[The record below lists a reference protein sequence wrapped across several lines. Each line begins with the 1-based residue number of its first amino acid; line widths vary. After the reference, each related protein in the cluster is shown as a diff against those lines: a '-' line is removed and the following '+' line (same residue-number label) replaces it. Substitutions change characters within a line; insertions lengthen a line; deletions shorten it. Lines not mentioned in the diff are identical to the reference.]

1 MKKANASLPVDE
13 PGAAQLVLAAL
24 GLIDK
29 ALDRIKRP
37 AALRGEDLHA
47 VRIAIKRLRAILRLI
62 RPVISKTFFNR
73 ENAHLKKASRRL
85 AFSRDTTIA
94 RKTIESL
101 SQSAPRR
108 PEAFAAVLAGFKEH
122 AASQTA
128 VEKAMN
134 RTGSDLEQ
142 SARRLERLRI
152 SRGGW
157 KAVEPALRKVYCQ
170 GRRRMAAALENG
182 DDNSYHRWRI
192 RVKALYHQLQML
204 EPHWPHPVG
213 PMIGRLKK
221 LESKLGANQDIAM
234 VASLLRK
241 TPNAFGG
248 AENVGQ
254 VLKCVDK
261 KSRKLKR
268 KTRLLGEAIFAKKE
282 PFKNAKLV

>member
-1 MKKANASLPVDE
+1 
-13 PGAAQLVLAAL
+13 
-24 GLIDK
+24 
-29 ALDRIKRP
+29 
-37 AALRGEDLHA
+37 
-47 VRIAIKRLRAILRLI
+47 
-62 RPVISKTFFNR
+62 
-73 ENAHLKKASRRL
+73 
-85 AFSRDTTIA
+85 
-94 RKTIESL
+94 
-101 SQSAPRR
+101 
-108 PEAFAAVLAGFKEH
+108 
-122 AASQTA
+122 
-128 VEKAMN
+128 
-134 RTGSDLEQ
+134 
-142 SARRLERLRI
+142 
-152 SRGGW
+152 
-157 KAVEPALRKVYCQ
+157 
-170 GRRRMAAALENG
+170 
-182 DDNSYHRWRI
+182 
-192 RVKALYHQLQML
+192 ML